1 MATSLEQ
8 LKFPIGKFVKPGSL
22 TEAQRVSLIEE
33 LAEVPAQLRKAAD
46 GLNDEQ
52 LDIPYRPDGWTVRQ
66 VVHHLADASINQYA
80 RFKLAL
86 TEDNPTI
93 KPFEEDPWAALVDS
107 KLPIAS
113 SLALLDGLYDR
124 WNAILRAMSA
134 DDFARTFVHPAN
146 GQMNLNIVLA
156 ICVWHGKHHI
166 AHITSLRE
174 RMGW

>member
-1 MATSLEQ
+1 MAASLEQ
-8 LKFPIGKFVKPGSL
+8 LMFPIGKFVKPDSL
-22 TEAQRVSLIEE
+22 TEAQRASLIGE
-33 LAEVPAQLRKAAD
+33 LAEVPAKLKQAVE

-52 LDIPYRPDGWTVRQ
+52 LDTPYRPDGWTVRQ
-66 VVHHLADASINQYA
+66 VVHHLADASLNQYT

-93 KPFEEDPWAALVDS
+93 KAFEEDPWAALADS

-113 SLALLDGLYDR
+113 SIALADGLYER
-124 WNAILRAMSA
+124 WNAFLRAMSA
-134 DDFARTFVHPAN
+134 NDFARTFVHPVN
-146 GQMNLNIVLA
+146 GRMDLNILLA

-166 AHITSLRE
+166 AHIASLRE

>member
-1 MATSLEQ
+1 MTATSEQ
-8 LKFPIGKFVKPGSL
+8 LKFPIGKFVKPDGL
-22 TEAQRVSLIEE
+22 TEAQRATLIEE
-33 LAEVPAQLRKAAD
+33 LAKVPAKLKKATA

-52 LDIPYRPDGWTVRQ
+52 LDTPYRPDGWTVRQ
-66 VVHHLADASINQYA
+66 VVHHLADASINQYT

-93 KPFEEDPWAALVDS
+93 KPFEEDPWASFADS

-113 SLALLDGLYDR
+113 SIALLDGLFDR
-124 WNAILRAMSA
+124 WMALLRAMSA
-134 DDFARTFVHPAN
+134 EDFARTLVHPASSR
-146 GQMNLNIVLA
+146 MDLNLLLPF
-156 ICVWHGKHHI
+156 CVWHGKHHI